1 LLKDIFIQLIA
12 SYTNDNKLVNKLWQE
27 IETNYTHKK
36 RHYHTLTHLENLYI
50 QLFEIKHL
58 ITNWQTILF
67 SLFYHDVIY
76 NTLNQNNEE
85 QSAILAEKR
94 MKEIFVPTS
103 IIENCKS
110 QILATKSHTFSNDA
124 DTNYFTDADL
134 SILGKPWN
142 EYAEYYKNV
151 RKEYSIY
158 PSLIYNPGRKKVLQ
172 HFITMNKIYK
182 TEYFYSK
189 FEEQAKQNLQAELE
203 LLK

>member
-12 SYTNDNKLVNKLWQE
+12 SYTNDNKLANKLWQE

-36 RHYHTLTHLENLYI
+36 RYYHTLTHLENLYA
-50 QLFEIKHL
+50 QLLQVKQH

-67 SLFYHDVIY
+67 TLFYHDAIY
-76 NTLNQNNEE
+76 NTLKHNNEE
-85 QSAILAEKR
+85 QSALLAAKR
-94 MKEIFVPTS
+94 MTEIGLSST

-134 SILGKPWN
+134 SILGKPWEDYN
-142 EYAEYYKNV
+142 LYCQNV

-158 PSLIYNPGRKKVLQ
+158 PSIIYNPGRKKVLQ
-172 HFITMNKIYK
+172 HFIAMDKIYK